1 MIGPA
6 EDDAWSVRGSDASL
20 AKLAQDLAA
29 PAVKRE
35 EDWGGSGGNEE
46 DGEDTDA
53 DAFTFRIDMWDA
65 NGENIVEHLA
75 GVEDYNLAL
84 AELIGISSKTT
95 VGSDAVRFV
104 RVGADR
110 SKGWRIVERSGR
122 FDVE

>member
-1 MIGPA
+1 
-6 EDDAWSVRGSDASL
+6 
-20 AKLAQDLAA
+20 
-29 PAVKRE
+29 
-35 EDWGGSGGNEE
+35 
-46 DGEDTDA
+46 
-53 DAFTFRIDMWDA
+53 MWDA
-65 NGENIVEHLA
+65 NGENLVEHLA

>member
-20 AKLAQDLAA
+20 AKLAQDPAA

-53 DAFTFRIDMWDA
+53 DAL
-65 NGENIVEHLA
+65 N
-75 GVEDYNLAL
+75 
-84 AELIGISSKTT
+84 
-95 VGSDAVRFV
+95 
-104 RVGADR
+104 R
-110 SKGWRIVERSGR
+110 SKGWRIVERVGR
-122 FDVE
+122 QHLSDRMS